1 MRVIQCNTYAVRI
14 EETQIKVMVSS
25 CFCVFLLSQAMF
37 LQEYSYVICSP
48 QVMVDLAI
56 LSLTHGSELN

>member
-1 MRVIQCNTYAVRI
+1 
-14 EETQIKVMVSS
+14 
-25 CFCVFLLSQAMF
+25 MF
-37 LQEYSYVICSP
+37 LQEYRYVICSP